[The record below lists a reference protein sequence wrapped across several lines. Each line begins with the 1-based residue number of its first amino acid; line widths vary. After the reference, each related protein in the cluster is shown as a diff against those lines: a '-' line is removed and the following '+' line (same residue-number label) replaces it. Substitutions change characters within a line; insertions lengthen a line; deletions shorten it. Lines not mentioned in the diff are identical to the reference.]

1 MAKAT
6 PSGAANPDAAAL
18 VLAWGAAIDPELLIL
33 ALTHRSFANE
43 ADLPGNNERLEFL
56 GDSVLSIIT
65 TDELYHRFPD
75 VPESDLARL
84 RSSVVSQKPLAE
96 LARSIGLGE
105 FILLGVGENKTGG
118 RDKASI
124 LSDTVEALIGAT
136 YLSNGLE
143 PTRKALLQH
152 LTPLIDKA
160 GEPEAVAD
168 WKTPLARL
176 VRDGNLGDID
186 FVVTG
191 SGPDHDRYYTADLLV
206 DGRSVAQGQGRSKK
220 IAENVAAHAGL
231 EVLTKDVHA
240 WTARGRNVPSR
251 HRPSFA
257 WAPNCLCRRWWRTF
271 GPQQPSGDGGSSRS
285 PHQLTGHSG

>member
-1 MAKAT
+1 MAKAA
-6 PSGAANPDAAAL
+6 PSGAANSDAAAL
-18 VLAWGAAIDPELLIL
+18 LQAWGVSIDPELLIL

-43 ADLPGNNERLEFL
+43 AGLSANNERLEFL
-56 GDSVLSIIT
+56 GDSVLSIIA

-75 VPESDLARL
+75 LPESDLARL

-96 LARSIGLGE
+96 LARSIGLGA

-143 PTRKALLQH
+143 PTRNALLLH
-152 LTPLIDKA
+152 LTPLIEKA

-168 WKTPLARL
+168 WNTPLSRH
-176 VRDGNLGDID
+176 VRDQDLGDVD

-191 SGPDHDRYYTADLLV
+191 SGPDHDRSYTAVLLV
-206 DGRSVAQGQGRSKK
+206 DGARVAEGRGRSKK

-231 EVLTKDVHA
+231 EILTKDVHA
-240 WTARGRNVPSR
+240 
-251 HRPSFA
+251 
-257 WAPNCLCRRWWRTF
+257 
-271 GPQQPSGDGGSSRS
+271 
-285 PHQLTGHSG
+285 

>member
-18 VLAWGAAIDPELLIL
+18 VQAWRATIDPELLIL

-43 ADLPGNNERLEFL
+43 AGLPGNNERLEFL

-176 VRDGNLGDID
+176 VRDRNLGDID

-231 EVLTKDVHA
+231 EILTKDVHA
-240 WTARGRNVPSR
+240 
-251 HRPSFA
+251 
-257 WAPNCLCRRWWRTF
+257 
-271 GPQQPSGDGGSSRS
+271 
-285 PHQLTGHSG
+285 

>member
-1 MAKAT
+1 M
-6 PSGAANPDAAAL
+6 
-18 VLAWGAAIDPELLIL
+18 
-33 ALTHRSFANE
+33 
-43 ADLPGNNERLEFL
+43 PGNNERLEFL

-231 EVLTKDVHA
+231 EILTKDVHA
-240 WTARGRNVPSR
+240 
-251 HRPSFA
+251 
-257 WAPNCLCRRWWRTF
+257 
-271 GPQQPSGDGGSSRS
+271 
-285 PHQLTGHSG
+285 